1 MVKLFM
7 KLGGHGEIKLNWVA
21 IVTLSIKL
29 DGDIKYKIVW
39 PLVDLSL
46 RAYILTTNLS
56 NSNILY

>member
-1 MVKLFM
+1 M

-29 DGDIKYKIVW
+29 DGHYDIKYKIVW
-39 PLVDLSL
+39 LLVDLSL
-46 RAYILTTNLS
+46 RAYILTTNLP